1 MACKLEYRISL
12 CMYSLV
18 CAYAYLDISTCMCV
32 SGELAMTQMNKMKF
46 LFHKILKFNIE
57 DRHANS

>member
-1 MACKLEYRISL
+1 MACKLEHRISL

-18 CAYAYLDISTCMCV
+18 CAYVYWDISTCMCV
-32 SGELAMTQMNKMKF
+32 SGELAVTQMNKMKF
-46 LFHKILKFNIE
+46 LFHEILKFSIE